1 MFSDVVLNLKKVN
14 NLTNAQIAEKSGL
27 CEKTIYRIVHGQME
41 NPTLEVLK
49 GISDCFNVPIDIL
62 AEHRSDRIIRRE
74 EYLTFQRYR
83 FLPPERRNKLDAI
96 LEEAVRE
103 WEAEVEQSYNMQL
116 RQFVLEKMGK
126 LSASDIVNLLP
137 AIKEIRS
144 DIDVDFDSYFQQNN
158 NKK

>member
-1 MFSDVVLNLKKVN
+1 MFSEVISNLKKIN
-14 NLTNAQIAEKSGL
+14 HLTNKEIAERSGL
-27 CEKTIYRIVHGQME
+27 CEKTVGRILSGKVE
-41 NPTLEVLK
+41 NPSLDILK
-49 GISDCFNVPIDIL
+49 GLSTCFDVPIDIL

-103 WEAEVEQSYNMQL
+103 WEAEVENSYNMLL
-116 RQFVLEKMGK
+116 RQFLLDRMGK
-126 LSASDIVNLLP
+126 LSASDIVSLLP

-144 DIDVDFDSYFQQNN
+144 DIDVDFDSYFQKNN
-158 NKK
+158 NK